1 MRKMAVT
8 RLMLAAALV
17 AAARAGAQQTGAAPA
32 AAASTTP
39 MPAVGDK
46 APDFAF
52 KGLTRYGAL
61 RDSIRLT
68 DFAGHT
74 VVLAFFPAAR
84 TKG

>member
-1 MRKMAVT
+1 MRQIAVT

-17 AAARAGAQQTGAAPA
+17 VTARAGAQQATSAPA
-32 AAASTTP
+32 PTGPP

>member
-1 MRKMAVT
+1 MRHLGVT
-8 RLMLAAALV
+8 RLLFATALV
-17 AAARAGAQQTGAAPA
+17 VTARAGAQQTAAAPA
-32 AAASTTP
+32 PAGPP

-52 KGLTRYGAL
+52 KGITRYGVL

>member
-1 MRKMAVT
+1 MRKFVVT

-17 AAARAGAQQTGAAPA
+17 VATRAGAQQTAATPAPA
-32 AAASTTP
+32 GPA

-52 KGLTRYGAL
+52 KGITRYGAL

>member
-1 MRKMAVT
+1 MRQIAVT
-8 RLMLAAALV
+8 RLMFAAALV
-17 AAARAGAQQTGAAPA
+17 VATRSGAQQTTPAPA
-32 AAASTTP
+32 PAGPP

-52 KGLTRYGAL
+52 KGITRYGEL

-84 TKG
+84 SKG

>member
-1 MRKMAVT
+1 MRRSTFTHLMLTAALAVT
-8 RLMLAAALV
+8 
-17 AAARAGAQQTGAAPA
+17 ARAGAQQPTAAPA
-32 AAASTTP
+32 PAGPP

-52 KGLTRYGAL
+52 KGITRYGTL